1 MNERASHTYEAAEL
15 YYIHNMTMDAIA
27 SRLGVSRATVSRLLK
42 SARESGMVQIRLD
55 DSFRTRSELER
66 RIGER
71 YKVRVTL
78 VNVRADA
85 TPIARMSQVARTAA
99 SLLDS
104 LIDDGTLLG
113 VAWGST
119 VTEVSRHLPRRPLT
133 GVKIVQ
139 LNGAGNA
146 HHSGIPYLGS
156 LLGQLASAY
165 EAQTVHFPVPAFFD
179 YAETKEAMWRERSV
193 QAGLRV
199 QQSVDLAL
207 FGVGAFGGPI
217 PSHVYSGGYFDA
229 EEQHRLRELGVV
241 GDMCTILLREDG
253 SWADLELNKRASG
266 PTPKELARIPRRIC
280 VASGTHRVRALRG
293 ALRTGAI
300 TDLVLD
306 DALAKALMEK

>member
-199 QQSVDLAL
+199 QQSVDL
-207 FGVGAFGGPI
+207 GGPI

-241 GDMCTILLREDG
+241 GDMCTVLLREDG
-253 SWADLELNKRASG
+253 SWADLELNRRASG

-280 VASGTHRVRALRG
+280 VASGVHRVRALRG

-306 DALAKALMEK
+306 DALAKALMER